1 MSTKVLAVVTKTGEV
16 IKNEMDEVIYQVI
29 DEPYLGRRG
38 TLAELAALVGALQDE
53 TEDKFLFALDETGE
67 ITGALGSV
75 GVMTE
80 TGFIEQRN
88 LEDVFQAML
97 RDQQPHKAFLRDL
110 LKSDTLDELFDPV
123 DDPEA

>member
-1 MSTKVLAVVTKTGEV
+1 MSTKVLAVVNFKGGA
-16 IKNEMDEVIYQVI
+16 IRNEAGDIIYQI
-29 DEPYLGRRG
+29 IEASNPGQRG
-38 TLAELAALVGALQDE
+38 PLEELEAQVGPLQDE

-80 TGFIEQRN
+80 TGLVEQRN

-97 RDQQPHKAFLRDL
+97 RDQEPHKAFLRDL
-110 LKSDTLDELFDPV
+110 LKADTLDELFGPA

>member
-1 MSTKVLAVVTKTGEV
+1 MTTKVLAVVSKTGEV
-16 IKNEMDEVIYQVI
+16 IKTETGEVIYQVI

-53 TEDKFLFALDETGE
+53 TEDKFLFALEETGE

-80 TGFIEQRN
+80 TGLIEQRN

-110 LKSDTLDELFDPV
+110 LKSDTLDELFGPA